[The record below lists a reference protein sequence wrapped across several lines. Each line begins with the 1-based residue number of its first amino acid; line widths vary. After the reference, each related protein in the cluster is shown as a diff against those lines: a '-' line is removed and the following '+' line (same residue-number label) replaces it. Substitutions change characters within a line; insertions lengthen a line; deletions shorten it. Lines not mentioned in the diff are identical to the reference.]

1 MKAQFKVRPNLII
14 EVEEDKQVNLF
25 KSLASIQEVFGEN
38 KCGKCGG
45 TDIRFTVR
53 QVDKSKFLELKCNLC
68 YSKLAISPHD
78 SDAGTLYPN
87 RTKKDEA
94 GERQYL
100 PNNGWVKWNKEKEC
114 LE

>member
-38 KCGKCGG
+38 KCGKCG
-45 TDIRFTVR
+45 
-53 QVDKSKFLELKCNLC
+53 LELKCNAC
-68 YSKLAISPHD
+68 YAKLAISPHD